1 MGWGL
6 TLNTM
11 GKIIYFIIKTCS
23 YNLKTVKDIDMESSD
38 AYIDGIY
45 GTLYMVSGSSL
56 TPKV

>member
-1 MGWGL
+1 MRG
-6 TLNTM
+6 
-11 GKIIYFIIKTCS
+11 

-56 TPKV
+56 TPQV